1 VTGKSTS
8 EGIGLFGH
16 LVIGGFAIFLVYSFY
31 KILVRDLVSIK
42 QQLITLFYSTIN
54 NYLVHL
60 ALLFLLGILASYL
73 SYKGYLKIQKIKE
86 RNMEIEEEVYYID
99 DFLRTDFRRF
109 DYEELNEKLDEL
121 DNKRLI
127 KNYPDLKP
135 KIKEA
140 ENILVELK
148 HEDELKNIIYK
159 KSAVQKEVRKL
170 QLEKEELER
179 SEKQNRYVLIGEL
192 DLDRNR
198 VFDKSNLNEDQIKV
212 LLEEGY
218 KQVNEYCVA
227 KKKIITVLIRPILN
241 HSVAHTFLVWS
252 TRQLLEE
259 YPEIEKIIEH
269 ETRDAD
275 LTFRVGKKIFAIEIE
290 TGTLLRKKKQ
300 LEEKIKY
307 LNLKYK
313 KKWLVV
319 VSNRNLERK
328 YNKFGLCTQRKRVC
342 EKLEKMIGI

>member
-1 VTGKSTS
+1 MIKL
-8 EGIGLFGH
+8 EI
-16 LVIGGFAIFLVYSFY
+16 
-31 KILVRDLVSIK
+31 IK

-60 ALLFLLGILASYL
+60 ALLFLLGILASYT

-86 RNMEIEEEVYYID
+86 RNKEIEGEGYYVD
-99 DFLRTDFRRF
+99 DFLGTDFRKL
-109 DYEELNEKLDEL
+109 DYEELKEKLNEL

-140 ENILVELK
+140 ENILVELR
-148 HEDELKNIIYK
+148 HRNELNNLIYK
-159 KSAVQKEVRKL
+159 KSSVQKETK
-170 QLEKEELER
+170 ELELKN
-179 SEKQNRYVLIGEL
+179 EKLRRTKIQEKSILWCGLEM
-192 DLDRNR
+192 DENR
-198 VFDKSNLNEDQIKV
+198 VFEKAELNEAQVKI

-227 KKKIITVLIRPILN
+227 KKKIITVLIRSILN
-241 HSVAHTFLVWS
+241 HSIAHTFLVWS

-259 YPEIEKIIEH
+259 YEMIEDILEH

-275 LTFRVGKKIFAIEIE
+275 LTFEVDNKKFAIEIE

-300 LEEKIKY
+300 LKEKIKF
-307 LNLKYK
+307 LNERYEDRWMIAVTKRE
-313 KKWLVV
+313 LVK
-319 VSNRNLERK
+319 K
-328 YNKFGLCTQRKRVC
+328 YNKFGLCTQRKWVS
-342 EKLEKMIGI
+342 ENLEKMLKI